1 MCNRGGYPD
10 ESEVNSV
17 QPRHL
22 LHAKE
27 PTVAAI
33 LRFHRPFCKS
43 GELRDD
49 ASGIHPMRQ
58 SEQDASGN
66 LDYASLVQ
74 FHSGTMRRSIKD
86 EITHL
91 PISRQRK
98 YQLRMQRDKKCT
110 E

>member
-1 MCNRGGYPD
+1 
-10 ESEVNSV
+10 
-17 QPRHL
+17 
-22 LHAKE
+22 
-27 PTVAAI
+27 
-33 LRFHRPFCKS
+33 
-43 GELRDD
+43 
-49 ASGIHPMRQ
+49 MRQ

-98 YQLRMQRDKKCT
+98 YQLRMQWDIKCT